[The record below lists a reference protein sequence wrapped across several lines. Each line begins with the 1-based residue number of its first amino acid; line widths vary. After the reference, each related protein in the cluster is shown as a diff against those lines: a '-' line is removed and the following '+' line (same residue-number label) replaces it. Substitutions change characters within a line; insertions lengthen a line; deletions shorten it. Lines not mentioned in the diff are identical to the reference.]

1 MENQNE
7 LARLNLLM
15 VVSGIPVRLHS
26 AELNLLTKKM
36 PEMNKHTY
44 LDVGSPKSLLFH
56 LSEMKI
62 NVFMMLRHLK
72 VIYFSQQNKHP
83 KR

>member
-26 AELNLLTKKM
+26 AELNLLTKKI
-36 PEMNKHTY
+36 PEMNKHIC
-44 LDVGSPKSLLFH
+44 LAIGSR
-56 LSEMKI
+56 KI
-62 NVFMMLRHLK
+62 ITFPF
-72 VIYFSQQNKHP
+72 I
-83 KR
+83 